1 VPLITATP
9 QPQGVAP
16 LADVFEVT
24 GINIRMAEA
33 AVTIYWRKALKGAG
47 AQQGEIARGAHVEPL
62 SVLAGLFP
70 SGAKTYFQN
79 LKELAYQ
86 RLQQAGV
93 FPAAGVLS

>member
-1 VPLITATP
+1 VPLTAATP

-24 GINIRMAEA
+24 GINIRLAEG
-33 AVTIYWRKALKGAG
+33 AVTIYWRKALKGVG
-47 AQQGEIARGAHVEPL
+47 SQQEEVARGAYDEPL

-70 SGAKTYFQN
+70 SGTKSYFQN
-79 LKELAYQ
+79 FKELAYQ

-93 FPAAGVLS
+93 FPVAGVLS